1 MKKKSTRFL
10 ALVLVVVS
18 LFATIYLNTVSTDL
32 VDTKQPEIIK
42 VLPEDPPAE
51 YILPEVHVVK
61 TVLQKFIEL

>member
-1 MKKKSTRFL
+1 MKKNSTRFL
-10 ALVLVVVS
+10 ALILVVAS

-32 VDTKQPEIIK
+32 VDAKQPEIK
-42 VLPEDPPAE
+42 VLPEDPPVE

>member
-1 MKKKSTRFL
+1 
-10 ALVLVVVS
+10 
-18 LFATIYLNTVSTDL
+18 
-32 VDTKQPEIIK
+32 

>member
-10 ALVLVVVS
+10 ALILVVAS

-32 VDTKQPEIIK
+32 VDAKQPEIK
-42 VLPEDPPAE
+42 VLPEDPPVE